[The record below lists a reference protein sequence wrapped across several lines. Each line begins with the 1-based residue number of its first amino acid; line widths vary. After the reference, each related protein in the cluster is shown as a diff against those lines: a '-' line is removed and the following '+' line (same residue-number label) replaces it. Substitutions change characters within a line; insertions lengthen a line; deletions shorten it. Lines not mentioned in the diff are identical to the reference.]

1 MKNFKDYFIY
11 ETERFFCKPISI
23 IIILLLCCSLIFI
36 QLGVQKY
43 NNTITRKDKFQE
55 IEKEK
60 VGQYTTMTQ
69 YGTYGY
75 RVLFLP
81 APISIFF
88 INSGVVPDVTA
99 YVDSGERLKIFY
111 PVKGKNIFEMVAN
124 GMADFSGILLFFGS
138 LMALLYGYDAF
149 KQGDYLRFLASM
161 TSAKCVFF
169 WTVISR
175 IFLLFLMILGTTACA
190 LVLMMLNGFIFL
202 LDSYFFLFISIICA
216 VSLFFFSLGTLF
228 STVKSRVTGIS
239 TIISCWFILLFVIPT
254 GLKLYIAE
262 KADIITPIYELERKK
277 LKIVMDF
284 EKRSIE
290 EAGTFDYG
298 KKVEKKHKDVILG
311 YWNNEFREIHALEKN
326 MQKQM
331 KEIIALHHKLSA
343 FFVTTF
349 YQSTNSEISS
359 RGYYSLVLFINN
371 VQVGKMKFFRFYMD
385 NLYFKENQSSKIKS
399 FVKGNENLFFA
410 ESSLPAYLIVGYSS
424 IILYI
429 AGLFFWS
436 YFRFKKRL
444 DFVPAEEIKGESWTD
459 VKLKQ
464 GQFKVW
470 CTEGNFFLRQ
480 LYTLFSGAK
489 GIFKKEKN
497 RLKVS
502 IDEKE
507 ILPGSK
513 KLDFLYI
520 CHPSEIPGNVKVKS
534 LVSLIAGFLK
544 IPGKEADALTD
555 RFIGKNTARKKFKKL
570 SKDEQGQFILAVMGM
585 KKFPIYLI
593 NDAAR
598 SMTPGFAVRF
608 KKRMEAL
615 SASGALV
622 LFLTPDI
629 FFLSRTTQPGKYFY
643 ETDTWCNVVDS
654 LDLKD

>member
-1 MKNFKDYFIY
+1 MKPFKDYLIY
-11 ETERFFCKPISI
+11 ETERFLCKPISI

-36 QLGVQKY
+36 QLGIQKY
-43 NNTITRKDKFQE
+43 NNTQKRKYKFQG

-111 PVKGKNIFEMVAN
+111 PVKGKNIFEMVKN

-149 KQGDYLRFLASM
+149 RKEDYLRFLASM

-169 WTVISR
+169 WAIVSR
-175 IFLLFLMILGTTACA
+175 IFLLFLMILGITACA
-190 LVLMMLNGFIFL
+190 LVLMMLNGFIFP
-202 LDSYFFLFISIICA
+202 LDSYFFIFVSIIFA

-228 STVKSRVTGIS
+228 STVRSRVTGIS

-262 KADIITPIYELERKK
+262 KADMITPIYELERKK
-277 LKIVMDF
+277 LKIIMDF

-298 KKVEKKHKDVILG
+298 KKVEKKHRDVILG

-349 YQSTNSEISS
+349 YQSINSEISS

-371 VQVGKMKFFRFYMD
+371 VQVGKIKFFKFYMD
-385 NLYFKENQSSKIKS
+385 NLYFTENQSSKIKS

-410 ESSLPAYLIVGYSS
+410 ESRLPDHLIFGYSS
-424 IILYI
+424 MIFYI
-429 AGLFFWS
+429 AGLLFWS

-444 DFVPAEEIKGESWTD
+444 DFLPGEEIKGESCKD

-464 GQFKVW
+464 GDFKVW
-470 CTEGNFFLRQ
+470 CIQGNFLLRQ
-480 LYTLFSGAK
+480 LYTLFSGAI

-513 KLDFLYI
+513 KLNFIYI
-520 CHPSEIPGNVKVKS
+520 CHPSEIPGNVKVKN
-534 LVSLIAGFLK
+534 LVSLIAGFQK
-544 IPGKEADALTD
+544 IPGKETDALTD

-570 SKDEQGQFILAVMGM
+570 SKDEQGKFILAVMGM

-608 KKRMEAL
+608 KKRMEDL
-615 SASGALV
+615 SASGSLV

-643 ETDTWCNVVDS
+643 ETDTWSNVVDS